1 MLFFISKV
9 RQALYLALVHIQLF
23 IFLLYF
29 MHILRRLTV
38 EISFDIFSV
47 SIFVRF
53 CSFDTSSTNLITL
66 NVLSFT
72 YFIRLFIT
80 QTEKLYIYY
89 SLTHGKSWFNLSS
102 VLCKEWCY
110 NKTSFFNQ
118 DIKVS
123 NLF

>member
-80 QTEKLYIYY
+80 QTEKL
-89 SLTHGKSWFNLSS
+89 
-102 VLCKEWCY
+102 
-110 NKTSFFNQ
+110 
-118 DIKVS
+118 
-123 NLF
+123 